1 MGIVAKNIVK
11 KERAEQKQPIVVNN
25 FAEWRANLNKPQ
37 EEVKIETPVAL
48 QPQEEVRV
56 EEPVVEDTKIDNK
69 RQPSSKWLSIKESD
83 YVSHL
88 IK

>member
-11 KERAEQKQPIVVNN
+11 KDKVEQKQPIVVSN
-25 FAEWRANLNKPQ
+25 FAEWRSNLVKQQ
-37 EEVKIETPVAL
+37 EVVIEK
-48 QPQEEVRV
+48 
-56 EEPVVEDTKIDNK
+56 PVVEDTNLNK

>member
-11 KERAEQKQPIVVNN
+11 KDKVEQKQPIVINN
-25 FAEWRANLNKPQ
+25 FAEWRSNLVKQQ
-37 EEVKIETPVAL
+37 EAVIEK
-48 QPQEEVRV
+48 
-56 EEPVVEDTKIDNK
+56 PVVEDTNLNNK

>member
-11 KERAEQKQPIVVNN
+11 KEKAEQKQPIVVNN
-25 FAEWRANLNKPQ
+25 FAEWRANLTKPQ
-37 EEVKIETPVAL
+37 EEAKIETPV
-48 QPQEEVRV
+48 
-56 EEPVVEDTKIDNK
+56 VEDTISYNK
-69 RQPSSKWLSIKESD
+69 KQPSSKWLSIKNSD

>member
-11 KERAEQKQPIVVNN
+11 KDKVEQKQPTVINI
-25 FAEWRANLNKPQ
+25 FAEWRSNLVKQQ
-37 EEVKIETPVAL
+37 EAVIEK
-48 QPQEEVRV
+48 
-56 EEPVVEDTKIDNK
+56 PVVEDTILNNK

>member
-11 KERAEQKQPIVVNN
+11 KERVEQKQPIVINN
-25 FAEWRANLNKPQ
+25 FAEWRSNLVKQQ
-37 EEVKIETPVAL
+37 EVVIEA
-48 QPQEEVRV
+48 
-56 EEPVVEDTKIDNK
+56 PVVEDTILNNK

>member
-11 KERAEQKQPIVVNN
+11 KDKVEQKQPTVINN
-25 FAEWRANLNKPQ
+25 FAEWRSNLVKQQ
-37 EEVKIETPVAL
+37 EAVIEK
-48 QPQEEVRV
+48 
-56 EEPVVEDTKIDNK
+56 PVVEDTNLNK

>member
-11 KERAEQKQPIVVNN
+11 KEKVEQKQPIVINN
-25 FAEWRANLNKPQ
+25 FAEWRSNLVKQQ
-37 EEVKIETPVAL
+37 EAVIEK
-48 QPQEEVRV
+48 
-56 EEPVVEDTKIDNK
+56 PVVEDTILNNK

>member
-11 KERAEQKQPIVVNN
+11 KDKVEQKQPTVIGN
-25 FAEWRANLNKPQ
+25 FAEWRANQVKHQ
-37 EEVKIETPVAL
+37 EAVIEK
-48 QPQEEVRV
+48 
-56 EEPVVEDTKIDNK
+56 PVVEDTILNNK

>member
-11 KERAEQKQPIVVNN
+11 KDKVEQKQPTVINN
-25 FAEWRANLNKPQ
+25 FAEWRANQVKQQ
-37 EEVKIETPVAL
+37 EAVIEK
-48 QPQEEVRV
+48 
-56 EEPVVEDTKIDNK
+56 PVVEDTILNNK

>member
-11 KERAEQKQPIVVNN
+11 KDKVEQKQPIVINN
-25 FAEWRANLNKPQ
+25 FAEWRSNLVKQQ
-37 EEVKIETPVAL
+37 EAVIEK
-48 QPQEEVRV
+48 
-56 EEPVVEDTKIDNK
+56 PVVEDTILNNK